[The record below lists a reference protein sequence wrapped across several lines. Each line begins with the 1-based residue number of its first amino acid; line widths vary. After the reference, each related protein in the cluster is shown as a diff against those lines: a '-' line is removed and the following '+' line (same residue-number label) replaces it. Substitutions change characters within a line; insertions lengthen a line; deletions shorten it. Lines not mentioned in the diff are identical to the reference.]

1 MEIKLVRR
9 WGSRPAGETVEVDD
23 AQGHWLIDTAFGV
36 RPGDEERSR
45 HGGPG
50 RTYPGGGG
58 PDNLAGGDPTRLRPT
73 DSPKGPRDGERARRV
88 NGAPRACGDVTHV
101 KPENL
106 GPEHKGD
113 GGDVLLA
120 SGKSLREDLAEHQA
134 ELDEQDKKRSSKKV
148 GEGEKSAPKGAPPAS
163 DESPASDSKD
173 EGRKLT
179 QKPKS

>member
-58 PDNLAGGDPTRLRPT
+58 PDNLAGGDPTR
-73 DSPKGPRDGERARRV
+73 ARMTSARSARV
-88 NGAPRACGDVTHV
+88 EQNLSGRVQGAPSPVGDVTHV
-101 KPENL
+101 KDENL
-106 GPEHKGD
+106 AEPSKSNRGNPP
-113 GGDVLLA
+113 LA
-120 SGKSLREDLAEHQA
+120 SGKTLTE
-134 ELDEQDKKRSSKKV
+134 ELEEQQKQLEEQESKRKSSAKKS
-148 GEGEKSAPKGAPPAS
+148 GEKSAPKSGLQAS
-163 DESPASDSKD
+163 DESPAAESKD

-179 QKPKS
+179 QNKK